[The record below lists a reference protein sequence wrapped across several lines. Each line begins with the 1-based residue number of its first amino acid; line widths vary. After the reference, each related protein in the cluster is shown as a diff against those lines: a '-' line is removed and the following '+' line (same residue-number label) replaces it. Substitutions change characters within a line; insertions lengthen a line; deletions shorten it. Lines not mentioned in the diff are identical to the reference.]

1 MSSNDWSVVIFRTES
16 DKAGKMLVDFY
27 RYVEDLVG
35 VKDLHFLIRDRVDDD
50 VVFSF
55 RILLESKEKNDL
67 ENAIAFQLGK
77 SMPENVFAI
86 NPEPEHPF
94 HKYVAW
100 PWRDTLNRRGVE
112 RFTLF
117 CNFLSKLSRMVVEM
131 AEKDYFHSEERV
143 EMTHV
148 ASWMLGYTE
157 YGLLNVEG
165 WEIGYYDRISD
176 ENQACLKH
184 TFKKK

>member
-1 MSSNDWSVVIFRTES
+1 MSSNDWSVVIFKTEP
-16 DKAGKMLVDFY
+16 DKAGKTLVDFY
-27 RYVEDLVG
+27 RYVEDLIG

-55 RILLESKEKNDL
+55 RILLESKEKNDI

-94 HKYVAW
+94 YKYVTW
-100 PWRDTLNRRGVE
+100 SWRDTLNSRGLDK
-112 RFTLF
+112 FTLF
-117 CNFLSKLSRMVVEM
+117 CSFLSKLSRMVVEM
-131 AEKDYFHSEERV
+131 AEKDYFYSEERV
-143 EMTHV
+143 EMAHV
-148 ASWMLGYTE
+148 ASWMLGCTE
-157 YGLLNVEG
+157 YGLLSVEG

-176 ENQACLKH
+176 KNHVYLKH
-184 TFKKK
+184 TFKK